1 MNLLYSFI
9 FCIFI
14 STAFCDEGAQLLM
27 QKDTLPESLP
37 SNDNSVNPLNDDG
50 LKVDEAKAEDMP
62 SISMKTVEDVME
74 NDSANPVSDEANPS
88 INSDYVSNEPADDNV
103 KIDSDN
109 VGDDNDDIIDD
120 NEDIS
125 DDNDDISDDNE
136 DISDNNDDISDDSDD
151 TSDDN
156 DEVSDDS
163 DDVDD
168 EDDDLDDEDYG
179 VDGEYYGVD
188 DEDDNVDDEDDDVDD
203 EDDEELV
210 YHYIVNDQEPN
221 NDEQITELY
230 SSDELPDEV
239 IEKILANDL

>member
-1 MNLLYSFI
+1 MGYSFI

-27 QKDTLPESLP
+27 QKDTPLESLP

-103 KIDSDN
+103 KIDNDN
-109 VGDDNDDIIDD
+109 VGDDNK
-120 NEDIS
+120 DIS
-125 DDNDDISDDNE
+125 DDNKDIS
-136 DISDNNDDISDDSDD
+136 NNDDISDDSDD

-163 DDVDD
+163 DNVDDEDDDVDDEDYNVDDDSDDVDD
-168 EDDDLDDEDYG
+168 EDDEDDDLND
-179 VDGEYYGVD
+179 EYYGVD
-188 DEDDNVDDEDDDVDD
+188 DEDDDVDDEDDDVDD

>member
-1 MNLLYSFI
+1 
-9 FCIFI
+9 
-14 STAFCDEGAQLLM
+14 
-27 QKDTLPESLP
+27 
-37 SNDNSVNPLNDDG
+37 
-50 LKVDEAKAEDMP
+50 MP

-103 KIDSDN
+103 KIDNDN
-109 VGDDNDDIIDD
+109 VGDDNNDIIDD

-136 DISDNNDDISDDSDD
+136 DISD
-151 TSDDN
+151 
-156 DEVSDDS
+156 DS

-168 EDDDLDDEDYG
+168 EDDDLND
-179 VDGEYYGVD
+179 EYYGV
-188 DEDDNVDDEDDDVDD
+188 NDEDDDLNDEDYD

-230 SSDELPDEV
+230 SSDELPEEV
-239 IEKILANDL
+239 IEKILAN

>member
-1 MNLLYSFI
+1 MGYSFI

-27 QKDTLPESLP
+27 QKDTPLESLP

-88 INSDYVSNEPADDNV
+88 INSDYVFNEPADDNV

-125 DDNDDISDDNE
+125 DDNDDISDD
-136 DISDNNDDISDDSDD
+136 SDD

-156 DEVSDDS
+156 DEISDDS

-168 EDDDLDDEDYG
+168 EDDDLNDDSDD
-179 VDGEYYGVD
+179 VDGEDDDLD
-188 DEDDNVDDEDDDVDD
+188 DE
-203 EDDEELV
+203 
-210 YHYIVNDQEPN
+210 Y
-221 NDEQITELY
+221 
-230 SSDELPDEV
+230 
-239 IEKILANDL
+239 

>member
-1 MNLLYSFI
+1 MGYSFI

-27 QKDTLPESLP
+27 QKDTPLESLP

-74 NDSANPVSDEANPS
+74 KDSANPVGDEANPS

-103 KIDSDN
+103 KIDNDN
-109 VGDDNDDIIDD
+109 VGDDNNDIIDD
-120 NEDIS
+120 NKDIS
-125 DDNDDISDDNE
+125 DDNDDISDDNK
-136 DISDNNDDISDDSDD
+136 DISDNNDDISDDNDD
-151 TSDDN
+151 LN
-156 DEVSDDS
+156 
-163 DDVDD
+163 D
-168 EDDDLDDEDYG
+168 EDDDLDDEDY
-179 VDGEYYGVD
+179 DVD
-188 DEDDNVDDEDDDVDD
+188 DEDDDLNGEYYGVDDEDDDVDD
-203 EDDEELV
+203 EDDDL
-210 YHYIVNDQEPN
+210 

-239 IEKILANDL
+239 IEKILANDV

>member
-1 MNLLYSFI
+1 MGYSFI

-27 QKDTLPESLP
+27 QKDTPLESLP

-88 INSDYVSNEPADDNV
+88 INSDYVSNEPVDNNV

-120 NEDIS
+120 NE
-125 DDNDDISDDNE
+125 DISDDNE

-156 DEVSDDS
+156 DEISDDS

-168 EDDDLDDEDYG
+168 EDDDLDDE
-179 VDGEYYGVD
+179 YYGVD
-188 DEDDNVDDEDDDVDD
+188 DEDDDVDNEDDDVDD

-239 IEKILANDL
+239 IEKILA

>member
-1 MNLLYSFI
+1 MGYSFI

-27 QKDTLPESLP
+27 QKDTPLESLP

-62 SISMKTVEDVME
+62 SISMKTVEDVIE

-103 KIDSDN
+103 KIDNDN
-109 VGDDNDDIIDD
+109 VGDDNNDIIDD

-125 DDNDDISDDNE
+125 DDNDDISDDNA

-151 TSDDN
+151 
-156 DEVSDDS
+156 
-163 DDVDD
+163 VDD
-168 EDDDLDDEDYG
+168 EDDDLND
-179 VDGEYYGVD
+179 EYYGVD
-188 DEDDNVDDEDDDVDD
+188 DEDDDLNDEDDDVDDEDDDVDD

-239 IEKILANDL
+239 IEKILANDV

>member
-1 MNLLYSFI
+1 MGYSFI

-27 QKDTLPESLP
+27 QKDTPLESLP

-88 INSDYVSNEPADDNV
+88 INSDYVSNEPVDDNV

-109 VGDDNDDIIDD
+109 VGDNNDDIIDD

-125 DDNDDISDDNE
+125 DDNDIISDDNE
-136 DISDNNDDISDDSDD
+136 DINDNNDDISDDSDD

-156 DEVSDDS
+156 D
-163 DDVDD
+163 
-168 EDDDLDDEDYG
+168 DDLN
-179 VDGEYYGVD
+179 GEYYGVD
-188 DEDDNVDDEDDDVDD
+188 DEDDDVDDEDDDVDDEDDEVDD

-210 YHYIVNDQEPN
+210 YHYIV
-221 NDEQITELY
+221 
-230 SSDELPDEV
+230 
-239 IEKILANDL
+239 